1 VIRHFK
7 KKAVFVSLVFAF
19 GGFGFSKEAVPN
31 WVKNFNLVYGAP
43 DYIGYMSTASSR
55 DEAREKS
62 LDLLA
67 NYFDASIQSQTNSS
81 SFMAEESRNG
91 EMSWYKKNVV
101 SRNVSVK
108 SDVEFFGIEYEF
120 YFDAKKQ
127 VHYCAA
133 FINKVNATK
142 LIFQRMSKSKKSF
155 LGYYNLAI
163 EKEKKDPFSAIRYY
177 AKASVFAK
185 EYISLAEHLSLLS
198 PKTEIPKS
206 DSEKMLGID
215 AKVSRLTP
223 QAAIG
228 IFTEGESNGAIET
241 MVRDIFANE
250 GFVLKRTRQ
259 DEDYLMSIK
268 IEKNIVSDG
277 EVFTATPSISVE
289 VFDKEEILFGYSKTL
304 GRSKAFAE
312 RTLEKQI
319 ETKILSEIKDS
330 LMREFYEN
338 I

>member
-1 VIRHFK
+1 MIRAFK
-7 KKAVFVSLVFAF
+7 KKATFIAFVFAF
-19 GGFGFSKEAVPN
+19 GGFGFSKESVPN
-31 WVKNFNLVYGAP
+31 WVKNFNSVYGAP
-43 DYIGYMSTASSR
+43 DYIGYMSTASSQ

-67 NYFDASIQSQTNSS
+67 NYFDASIQTQTNSS
-81 SFMAEESRNG
+81 SFMAEESRDG

-108 SDVEFFGIEYEF
+108 SNVEIFGIEYEF
-120 YFDAKKQ
+120 YFDTKKK

-133 FINKVNATK
+133 FINKANATK
-142 LIFQRMSKSKKSF
+142 LIFQRMANSKKSF

-163 EKEKKDPFSAIRYY
+163 EKEKQSPFSAIRYY
-177 AKASVFAK
+177 AKASAVAK
-185 EYISLAEHLSLLS
+185 EFISLAEYLALLS
-198 PKTEIPKS
+198 PKTEIPES

-215 AKVSRLTP
+215 AKVSRLAS
-223 QAAIG
+223 QATVG
-228 IFTEGESNGAIET
+228 ISADGESNGTIET
-241 MVRDIFANE
+241 TVRDIFANE
-250 GFVLKRTRQ
+250 GFVLKKASQ
-259 DEDYLMSIK
+259 SEDCLMSIK
-268 IEKNIVSDG
+268 IEKNIASDG
-277 EVFTATPSISVE
+277 EVFTATPSISIE
-289 VFDKEEILFGYSKTL
+289 VFGGEEILFGYSKTF

-319 ETKILSEIKDS
+319 ETKILDEIKNS